1 MIGTLALPLTPSA
14 APPPTHATP
23 RPRPR
28 PRPPPRP
35 CPRAPVADAVG
46 PAERESRSAFGGV
59 NLPVPAAAAGN
70 ASSSSSPSSC
80 RGYLDAPATPAAR
93 CGCFLRGPSAGGP
106 SASASRSSYS
116 GSSSGRLRLLLE
128 EAAAATGPRA
138 SGRVGAGGSLGRR
151 AASAHP
157 SSSIC

>member
-1 MIGTLALPLTPSA
+1 MIGSLELPLTPSA

-35 CPRAPVADAVG
+35 CPRDPVADAVG

-59 NLPVPAAAAGN
+59 NLPVPAAAADN
-70 ASSSSSPSSC
+70 ASSSSSPSSA
-80 RGYLDAPATPAAR
+80 RWYLDAPAAPAAR
-93 CGCFLRGPSAGGP
+93 CGCFLLGPSAGGS
-106 SASASRSSYS
+106 SASASRSTYS
-116 GSSSGRLRLLLE
+116 GSSSGIRLLLE
-128 EAAAATGPRA
+128 VAAAATGPGA
-138 SGRVGAGGSLGRR
+138 CGRVGAGGSLGRR
-151 AASAHP
+151 AAFASS